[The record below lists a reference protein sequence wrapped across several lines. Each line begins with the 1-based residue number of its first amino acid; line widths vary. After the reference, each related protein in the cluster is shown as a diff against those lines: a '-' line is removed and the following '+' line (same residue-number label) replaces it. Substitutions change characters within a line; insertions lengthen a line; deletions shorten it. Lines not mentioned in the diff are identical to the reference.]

1 MCGLAGYVNYTELN
15 KIAELANAIQFH
27 RGPDHQGTYLNENT
41 LICSQRLS
49 IIDLDQRSNQPFK
62 KHDLV
67 IAFTGEIYN
76 YRELKEEL
84 RSEHNTGFQTESD
97 TEVIL
102 ELYNIYGEKCLDY
115 LLGMFVIAIYDI
127 KKRSIFIA
135 RDHFGIKPLFYFKKN
150 NSFAFASELKTLI
163 QTTGSKGTINRS
175 ALVAG
180 LNYLWIPEQD
190 SIFKEFKKLPPGH
203 YLNFRENG
211 DFKITKYYHLP
222 TECTDKPENEVVEEF
237 RSVIESS
244 IKRHLV
250 SDVEVSSFL
259 SGGLDSSL
267 ISVIAGKS
275 LPKLSTYTIGT
286 LAEDKKVERMPD
298 DQKYAKIIAEKYGF
312 DHHEI
317 IIEPNI
323 VDLLPKIVYSLDEP
337 IGDPAA
343 INTYL
348 ISRAAHERGVK
359 VLLSGMGADEILFGY
374 RRQIATLLAQKYKKL
389 PGGIRGLTK
398 ELVNI
403 MPTQI
408 NNRGLKITRW
418 AKRFLNFADLPL
430 EQAYQRSYSYYD
442 IPHLRNLFNDID
454 PGDLENL
461 RTQHNNIFE
470 SVYAGDPINQM
481 CFTDINMFMPGLNLT
496 YTDRASMAASVEVRV
511 PFIDRKVV
519 EAAMRIPG
527 DLKYKNKQSKYIL
540 KKVAEKYLPK
550 KIIYRPKASFGA
562 PIRSWIKGALRPM
575 VLDLLSEETIKR
587 RGIFNYKE
595 IDKIITND
603 LKGRED
609 NAYQIYYLLTL
620 ELWFQAFLDKS

>member
-1 MCGLAGYVNYTELN
+1 MCGLAGYVNYRELN
-15 KIAELANAIQFH
+15 KIAKLANAIQYH
-27 RGPDHQGTYLNENT
+27 RGPDHQGTYINENT

-49 IIDLDQRSNQPFK
+49 IIDLDQRSNQPLK

-76 YRELKEEL
+76 YRELKEKL
-84 RSEHNTGFQTESD
+84 RSEHNTEFQTESD

-127 KKRSIFIA
+127 QKRSFFIA
-135 RDHFGIKPLFYFKKN
+135 RDHFGVKPLFYFKKN

-203 YLNFRENG
+203 YINFKENG
-211 DFKITKYYHLP
+211 DFKIAKYYHLP
-222 TECTDKPENEVVEEF
+222 TECTNKPEDEIVEEF

-298 DQKYAKIIAEKYGF
+298 DQKYAKIVAEKYGF

-317 IIEPNI
+317 VIKPDI
-323 VDLLPKIVYSLDEP
+323 VDLLPQIVFSLDEP

-348 ISRAAHERGVK
+348 ISKAAHERGVK

-374 RRQIATLLAQKYKKL
+374 RRQIATLLSQKYKKL

-403 MPTQI
+403 MPTRI
-408 NNRGLKITRW
+408 NNRGLKMARW

-442 IPHLRNLFNDID
+442 IPQLQNLFNDIEPVD
-454 PGDLENL
+454 IENL
-461 RTQHNNIFE
+461 RTQHKNIFE
-470 SVYAGDPINQM
+470 SAYVGDPINQM

-527 DLKYKNKQSKYIL
+527 NLKYKNKQSKYVL

-550 KIIYRPKASFGA
+550 KIVYRPKASFGA
-562 PIRSWIKGALRPM
+562 PIRSWMKGELRPM

-595 IDKIITND
+595 VDKIITND